1 MVGRLVKDKHIA
13 SFKHHDRKTKLCSLA
28 AAYNA
33 HLFKNILA
41 CELHQTQ
48 QTSHLLLGHA
58 PAAVVYLVN
67 DSLAEIQLRIFLV
80 KVGYLDIFVPLD
92 SAVCHR
98 HFLLD
103 YLQKSG
109 FSYAVCAHNTYL
121 VPTAHIKGNIVRK
134 SLIPCADVDVL
145 HGKHIKGRFI
155 VILELYLCLFLVCD
169 WLFQY
174 LHGFKLLH
182 TALCH
187 GGGGGTDNVSVNEI
201 LKLCDLRLLSLIFLY
216 PALGIGGFKLGEF
229 GVIALPAA
237 KMSMLYLAYGGAEL
251 IKKISVMGNYEKCAL
266 IILQIVLQP
275 HDSIKIQVVGRL
287 IKDKQ
292 AGAFKEKLCHGKTC
306 FFAAAE
312 GGDDT
317 AVGLGRKAHTVKD
330 SLYLHIYEIALVCF
344 KICRFMGIFGAYLVK
359 MLFIL
364 MYLGACH
371 FGFKSSQ
378 LVLNRKQ
385 L

>member
-1 MVGRLVKDKHIA
+1 MVGRLVKNKHIA

-121 VPTAHIKGNIVRK
+121 VPTAHIKGDVIRK
-134 SLIPCADVDVL
+134 GLVTCADVDIL
-145 HGKHIKGRFI
+145 YRKHVKGRLII
-155 VILELYLCLFLVCD
+155 VLELYLRLFLVCD

-187 GGGGGTDNVSVNEI
+187 GGSGGTDDVSVNKI
-201 LKLCDLRLLSLIFLY
+201 LELCYLRLSLFVF
-216 PALGIGGFKLGEF
+216 GIRHGSLRRMLHSPVVADD
-229 GVIALPAA
+229 VIPLR
-237 KMSMLYLAYGGAEL
+237 
-251 IKKISVMGNYEKCAL
+251 KI
-266 IILQIVLQP
+266 
-275 HDSIKIQVVGRL
+275 
-287 IKDKQ
+287 
-292 AGAFKEKLCHGKTC
+292 
-306 FFAAAE
+306 
-312 GGDDT
+312 
-317 AVGLGRKAHTVKD
+317 
-330 SLYLHIYEIALVCF
+330 
-344 KICRFMGIFGAYLVK
+344 
-359 MLFIL
+359 
-364 MYLGACH
+364 
-371 FGFKSSQ
+371 
-378 LVLNRKQ
+378 
-385 L
+385 